1 MYKKRVIASPS
12 LKVIWQVAWKKYE
25 FQREKD
31 KHTHTAF
38 NNDLAKKLFKL
49 INSKE
54 LQDSEKVSTI
64 WINLNSIV
72 KKMNST
78 KSSMIDMKSKD
89 AIKIDVFKLKNFEI
103 YPEENV
109 LLEDD
114 LHRCQPGEQHGD
126 KKGGLLTLSGVK
138 THID

>member
-1 MYKKRVIASPS
+1 M
-12 LKVIWQVAWKKYE
+12 
-25 FQREKD
+25 
-31 KHTHTAF
+31 
-38 NNDLAKKLFKL
+38 AKKLFKL
-49 INSKE
+49 IDSKE

-78 KSSMIDMKSKD
+78 KSSMIDMKSKH
-89 AIKIDVFKLKNFEI
+89 AIKIDVFKLKIFEI

-126 KKGGLLTLSGVK
+126 KKDGLLTLSGVK